1 MRKGQIE
8 HVTDIPQNNGQPSHD
23 GNRKTF
29 EVMILI

>member
-1 MRKGQIE
+1 MWLS
-8 HVTDIPQNNGQPSHD
+8 VTDIPQNNGQPSHD

>member
-1 MRKGQIE
+1 MWLS
-8 HVTDIPQNNGQPSHD
+8 VTDIPQNNGQPCHD